1 MLKFIPLALILLL
14 AIGVI
19 FYILMRNDHRPA
31 LTKAEK
37 RVIRYY
43 LTKGAEAARVDSQA
57 LQQVGFDQ
65 PAVIDRASDLKALA
79 EKVMKL

>member
-1 MLKFIPLALILLL
+1 MLKFISIILIIIVIG
-14 AIGVI
+14 AIL
-19 FYILMRNDHRPA
+19 YILVRDDRRPA

-37 RVIRYY
+37 RVIHYH
-43 LTKGAEAARVDSQA
+43 LTKEAEAARMDSQA

-65 PAVIDRASDLKALA
+65 PAIIDRASDLKALA